1 MKDKVL
7 DIIYPRR
14 CPVCDEPVSNPGS
27 LVCRECEGAFYEIR
41 EPYCLKCG
49 KPLRD
54 DSNALCEGCMRREHD
69 FARGRAALIY
79 DDILKESVYRFK
91 YGGRREYADYYVDR
105 MAETLGP
112 FVESCAAQAII
123 PIPLHKSRL
132 KTRGYNQA
140 ALLAYGLSK
149 RFNIPVR
156 EDILIRSGKTGVQ
169 KSLRAGQRQNNLKKA
184 FKIDCDVV
192 KLKNIILV
200 DDIYTTGSTV
210 DAAARLLHDA
220 GVTDVYC
227 AVLGVADID

>member
-14 CPVCDEPVSNPGS
+14 CPVCDDLVSSPGR
-27 LVCRECEGAFYEIR
+27 LVCRECEDAFREIK
-41 EPYCLKCG
+41 EPWCLKCG
-49 KPLRD
+49 RQLTD
-54 DSNALCEGCMRREHD
+54 DSQALCDGCRGHEHD
-69 FARGRAALIY
+69 FARARTALIY

-105 MAETLGP
+105 MAAALGSYIR
-112 FVESCAAQAII
+112 SCRAQAII

-132 KTRGYNQA
+132 KKRGYNQA
-140 ALLAYGLSK
+140 ALLSYGLSE

-156 EDILIRSGKTGVQ
+156 EDILIRTGKTGVQ

-184 FKIDCDVV
+184 FKIAGDVV

-200 DDIYTTGSTV
+200 DDIFTTGSTV